1 MVFDCDFFICVEDDI
16 VDMSVLLMVVGGK
29 IVWGVGLFVLYD
41 VLILLVM
48 FDWLLVCEY
57 GGYGGWGVM

>member
-1 MVFDCDFFICVEDDI
+1 MCVEDDI
-16 VDMSVLLMVVGGK
+16 VGMIVLLMVVDGK

-48 FDWLLVCEY
+48 LDWLFVCEF